1 MLAEIDF
8 RTLSVAQP
16 LYLWLLVGPAI
27 LLVMGA
33 WRLGRHRADLRRRT
47 RERLVPLSERH
58 GLVGNLGFWLFLVLA
73 AALCI
78 LALARPQAT
87 IAVVR
92 RAGVDFVILQDGS
105 ASMYARDVAPDR
117 WQRSVQFI
125 RAFAE
130 GLSWKGE
137 RVALALFAH
146 RASPQ
151 IRLTRDPNALF
162 FFLDHLGAR
171 SPFRLE
177 DDPTWDTNIE
187 EALYWGLSLVEKD
200 EEIFG
205 KTSNVKAFIVVSD
218 GQAWSGEVATA
229 LVEARRRHALV
240 YVVGV
245 GTTAGGLIPDPISG
259 AGNPAPPTRVVL
271 DRDSLREI
279 AHAGDGDYFEL
290 GRQPD
295 RELVSNIV
303 RSVGRRSS
311 VVREEERHTDL
322 HWHCLF
328 AASIVLCLGTA
339 LVRDRAELWL
349 HAAGAAAGLLALVKA
364 FG

>member
-1 MLAEIDF
+1 VPAEIDF
-8 RTLSVAQP
+8 DTLSVAQP

-33 WRLGRHRADLRRRT
+33 WRFRRHRVDRRRLT
-47 RERLVPLSERH
+47 RERLVPSSERH
-58 GLVGNLGFWLFLVLA
+58 AMVGDLGFWLFLVLA

-92 RAGVDFVILQDGS
+92 RAGIDFVILQDGS
-105 ASMYARDVAPDR
+105 ASMYARDVVPDR

-162 FFLDHLGAR
+162 FFLDNLGTR

-177 DDPTWDTNIE
+177 DAPTWDTNIE
-187 EALYWGLSLVEKD
+187 EALYWGLNLVEKD

-229 LVEARRRHALV
+229 LVEVRRRHAVV

-245 GTTAGGLIPDPISG
+245 GTTAGAVIPAQISG
-259 AGNPAPPTRVVL
+259 TENLAPPTHAVL
-271 DRDSLREI
+271 DRGSLREI
-279 AHAGDGDYFEL
+279 AHAGGGDYFEL

-295 RELVSNIV
+295 RQLVSNIV
-303 RSVGRRSS
+303 TSAGRRSS

-322 HWHCLF
+322 HWQCLF
-328 AASIVLCLGTA
+328 AASVVLCLGT
-339 LVRDRAELWL
+339 LLLRDRAELWL
-349 HAAGAAAGLLALVKA
+349 HAAGAATGLLALVNA
-364 FG
+364 LR